1 MFIEV
6 HDMTRLFTKEK
17 FIYAISDFRFSKPL
31 AFKKIG
37 YFTFVFL
44 LIGLP
49 VLMIFPFNVY
59 TTMTAFGLPAVLS
72 NVMSKPIFN
81 GRPFFAA
88 MIVYTK
94 YLFSNKFYYD
104 NKPSKELGKYHIDE
118 YYLVSRRKDF
128 MELYKL
134 KKQEEEVM
142 NG

>member
-17 FIYAISDFRFSKPL
+17 FIYAISDFRISKPL
-31 AFKKIG
+31 TFKKIG
-37 YFTFVFL
+37 YYTFAFL

-49 VLMIFPFNVY
+49 VLMAFPFNVY
-59 TTMTAFGLPAVLS
+59 TTMAAFGIPAALS

-81 GRPFFAA
+81 SRSFFAA
-88 MIVYTK
+88 MIVYIK

-104 NKPSKELGKYHIDE
+104 NKPTKELGRYHIDE

-128 MELYKL
+128 MELFRQKEKEIL
-134 KKQEEEVM
+134 